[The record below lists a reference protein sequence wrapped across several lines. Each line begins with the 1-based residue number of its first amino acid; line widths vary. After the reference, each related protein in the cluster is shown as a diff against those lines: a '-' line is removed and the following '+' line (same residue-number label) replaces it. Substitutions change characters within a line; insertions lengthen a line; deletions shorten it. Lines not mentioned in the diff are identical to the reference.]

1 MRPVTLRRW
10 LSMSTAVAV
19 SLAACAPGD
28 VKPQLALQTSQT
40 LGLGGSG
47 HADPVEGWWRA
58 FGDPQL
64 DRIMADALAANPSLD
79 AALARLR
86 AAQAAIGVE
95 RAGLLPQATA
105 TAQESYGR
113 LSGRLPT
120 PPPYAGSERWIGTA
134 LANLTWTLD
143 FAGRQKALVDEARHA
158 ADATA
163 LDFASA
169 RLALTSAVAQAYV
182 GLTAAERQAAI
193 AREYVAARRQSLA
206 LARSQ
211 ASSGLA
217 SDFDLRVAETL
228 VAEAEQAQSRAEG
241 DRALM
246 VHALAA
252 LAGRGADYFD
262 NVGASHVDLAIVLPV
277 PTTLPAN
284 LLERRPELMAA
295 SARMDA
301 ALAGRRAARADFF
314 PTVDL
319 RAFVGVSALGVSSLF
334 TRDAVVSGVGPAVS
348 QPIFQGGRLRSRYR
362 QATADVDVATAQY
375 DALAVASVR
384 EAADALSNLDTS
396 AAEAA
401 AQRRILAGYAE
412 TARLERARR
421 RSGLGAETDVLAS
434 NERLL
439 QSELAQS
446 RFDAEAASR
455 RIQLLAAVGGDFQA
469 PPKPPAN

>member
-1 MRPVTLRRW
+1 MRRVTLRRW
-10 LSMSTAVAV
+10 LSMSTAMAV
-19 SLAACAPGD
+19 SLAACAPAD

-40 LGLGGSG
+40 LGLGGPG
-47 HADPVEGWWRA
+47 RAGPVEAWWRA

-79 AALARLR
+79 AALARLQ
-86 AAQAAIGVE
+86 AAQAAIGVG

-105 TAQESYGR
+105 AVQESYGR

-120 PPPYAGSERWIGTA
+120 PPPYAGSERWIGSA
-134 LANLTWTLD
+134 VANLTWTLD
-143 FAGRQKALVDEARHA
+143 VAGRQKALVDEARHT

-169 RLALTSAVAQAYV
+169 RLALTSAVAQSYV

-193 AREYVAARRQSLA
+193 AREYVAARRLSLA
-206 LARSQ
+206 LARSR

-228 VAEAEQAQSRAEG
+228 VAEAEQAQSRADG

-252 LAGRGADYFD
+252 LAGRGADYSD
-262 NVGASHVDLAIVLPV
+262 SVGASGVDLAAVLPL
-277 PTTLPAN
+277 PTSLPAN

-295 SARMDA
+295 GARIDA
-301 ALAGRRAARADFF
+301 ARAGRRAAHADFF

-319 RAFVGVSALGVSSLF
+319 RAFIGVSALGVSSLL
-334 TRDAVVSGVGPAVS
+334 TSDAVVSGLGPAVS

-362 QATADVDVATAQY
+362 QATANVDVATAQY

-384 EAADALSNLDTS
+384 EAADALSNVDTS

-401 AQRRILAGYAE
+401 AQRRILTGYAE
-412 TARLERARR
+412 TARLEQARR

-439 QSELAQS
+439 QSELAQT
-446 RFDAEAASR
+446 RLDAEAASR
-455 RIQLLAAVGGDFQA
+455 RIQLLVAVGGDFHA
-469 PPKPPAN
+469 PPAS

>member
-1 MRPVTLRRW
+1 MCPGILRRW
-10 LSMSTAVAV
+10 LSISTAVAV
-19 SLAACAPGD
+19 SLAACAPGN
-28 VKPQLALQTSQT
+28 VKPQLAAQTSQT
-40 LGLGGSG
+40 LGMGGPG
-47 HADPVEGWWRA
+47 RTDPVEGWWRA

-64 DRIMADALAANPSLD
+64 DGIMADALAANLSLE

-105 TAQESYGR
+105 SAQESYGR

-120 PPPYAGSERWIGTA
+120 PPPLAGSERWIGSA

-143 FAGRQKALVDEARHA
+143 FAGRQKALIDEARHT

-163 LDFASA
+163 LDFAGA
-169 RLALTSAVAQAYV
+169 RLALTSAVAQTYV

-193 AREYVAARRQSLA
+193 AREYVAARRQSLE
-206 LARSQ
+206 LARQS
-211 ASSGLA
+211 ARSGLA

-262 NVGASHVDLAIVLPV
+262 SVGASSVDLAAVLPL
-277 PTTLPAN
+277 PTSLPAN

-295 SARMDA
+295 SARIDA
-301 ALAGRRAARADFF
+301 ALAARRAARADFF

-319 RAFVGVSALGVSSLF
+319 RALVGVSALGVSSLF
-334 TRDAVVSGVGPAVS
+334 TSDAVVSGIGPAVS
-348 QPIFQGGRLRSRYR
+348 QPIFQGGRLRSHYR
-362 QATADVDVATAQY
+362 QATANVDVATAQY

-384 EAADALSNLDTS
+384 EAADALSNVDTS

-401 AQRRILAGYAE
+401 AQRRVLTGYAE

-439 QSELAQS
+439 QSELAQT

-455 RIQLLAAVGGDFQA
+455 RIQLLVAVGGDFHA
-469 PPKPPAN
+469 PPRPPAN